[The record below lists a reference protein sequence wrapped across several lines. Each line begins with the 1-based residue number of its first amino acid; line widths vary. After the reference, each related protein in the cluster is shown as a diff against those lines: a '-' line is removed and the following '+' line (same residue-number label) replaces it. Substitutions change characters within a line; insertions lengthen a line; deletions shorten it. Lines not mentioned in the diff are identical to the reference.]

1 MDQNDNSQYL
11 TITALTQYL
20 KRKFDVDPYL
30 GHVYLMGEI
39 SNFRPRPN
47 SHQYFS
53 LKDNKAKISAIMFKS
68 AFSKVKF
75 VPEEGMKVLVR
86 GRISLYETSG
96 TYQIYVESMEPDGL
110 GALYLALEQLK
121 KKLAKQGV
129 FDLPKKE
136 ISKFPKRIAVVTSQ
150 SGAVIHDIMTTVKRR
165 YPITQLVLFPAQ
177 VQGSEAATT
186 IVKQIKRINE
196 IGNFDTIIIGRGGG
210 SIEDLWPF
218 NEEIVAQA
226 IVSSNI
232 PIISSVGHETDTTIA
247 DMVADLRAATPTAAA
262 ELATPVLRDVLAH
275 LQDLN
280 LRMFNAENKIIQ
292 NYRDQVNNYAQ
303 NVFLQ
308 HPERIYEVYLQKVDS
323 LSRQL
328 RQAFQDIIYSN
339 KQLLYDNENRL
350 VKSSPRDK
358 LHYYDTVVNNL
369 NQEMLTSI
377 RRLINSKKNS
387 FGSTISALDSLS
399 PLKTLSRGYAIPTNK
414 DNKILKTAK
423 DYNINAEVDLRVV
436 DGTITLVTKDISED
450 NNGGK

>member
-1 MDQNDNSQYL
+1 MDQKDNSQYL
-11 TITALTQYL
+11 TVTALTQYL

-86 GRISLYETSG
+86 GRISLYEPSG
-96 TYQIYVESMEPDGL
+96 SYQIYVESMEPDGL

-121 KKLAKQGV
+121 KKLAQQGV

-136 ISKFPKRIAVVTSQ
+136 ISKFPKKIAIVTSQ
-150 SGAVIHDIMTTVKRR
+150 SGAVIHDIMTTVERR
-165 YPITQLVLFPAQ
+165 CPIVQLVLFPAQ
-177 VQGSEAATT
+177 VQGDEAAKT

-196 IGNFDTIIIGRGGG
+196 LGSFDTIIIGRGGG

-226 IVSSNI
+226 IVSSQI
-232 PIISSVGHETDTTIA
+232 PVISSVGHETDTTIA

-262 ELATPVLRDVLAH
+262 ELATPVLRDVLLH

-280 LRMFNAENKIIQ
+280 VRMYNAQNKIIQ
-292 NYRDQVNNYAQ
+292 NYRDQVDNYSK
-303 NVFLQ
+303 NGYLQ
-308 HPERIYEVYLQKVDS
+308 HPERIYQVYVQKSDMLAQRLQKSMSDRINEV
-323 LSRQL
+323 
-328 RQAFQDIIYSN
+328 
-339 KQLLYDNENRL
+339 KQELYDKENRL
-350 VKSSPRDK
+350 VRSSPRDQ
-358 LHYYDTVVNNL
+358 LHYFDTMVNNL
-369 NQEMLTSI
+369 TQRMLTSV
-377 RRLINSKKNS
+377 RQLINSKRNR
-387 FGSTISALDSLS
+387 FGNNVGALDSLS

-414 DNKILKTAK
+414 DNKILKSTA
-423 DYNINAEVDLRVV
+423 DYKVNGEVELKVI
-436 DGTITLVTKDISED
+436 DGTVTLVTKDISEE
-450 NNGGK
+450 NNG